1 MGGEG
6 IQSLLLLCWEYLCSR
21 EEEVMVVAKS
31 SLENFLD
38 FSLPLVRA
46 KGFCVSYQF
55 SSVQFSRSVVSNS
68 L

>member
-21 EEEVMVVAKS
+21 EEEGMVVAKS

-55 SSVQFSRSVVSNS
+55 SSV
-68 L
+68 